1 MTPNPTTNT
10 RHLNTNQDSNHQHQQ
25 QGTTMN
31 IIQLQAIDESSISTL
46 AIARCADG
54 NGTLTPLF
62 FSDHV
67 LDIARAKAICA
78 KCGLREQCLAEALER
93 EEPWGVWGGEL
104 LSGGRIVFNKRPGG
118 RPPKRPRPPVIVNE
132 LGVVGDENLSD
143 IEDVIE
149 FDGYESEFSGLD
161 VDLDTVAV

>member
-1 MTPNPTTNT
+1 MTTAADTPHLDAIQPTSNPT
-10 RHLNTNQDSNHQHQQ
+10 QQ
-25 QGTTMN
+25 KDTTMN
-31 IIQLQAIDESSISTL
+31 TIQLQPIHETSISTVPV
-46 AIARCADG
+46 ARCADG

-78 KCGLREQCLAEALER
+78 RCALREACLDEALER

-104 LSGGRIVFNKRPGG
+104 LSGGRIVVHKRPGG

-132 LGVVGDENLSD
+132 LGVVEVDEPTDRL
-143 IEDVIE
+143 
-149 FDGYESEFSGLD
+149 
-161 VDLDTVAV
+161 AV

>member
-1 MTPNPTTNT
+1 
-10 RHLNTNQDSNHQHQQ
+10 
-25 QGTTMN
+25 MN
-31 IIQLQAIDESSISTL
+31 DIIQLQAIDEFSISTL
-46 AIARCADG
+46 PVARCADG

-78 KCGLREQCLAEALER
+78 KCGLREQCLADALDR

-104 LSGGRIVFNKRPGG
+104 LSMGRIVAHKRPGG

-132 LGVVGDENLSD
+132 LGVVD
-143 IEDVIE
+143 E
-149 FDGYESEFSGLD
+149 FDEADEIDLPDFD
-161 VDLDTVAV
+161 VDLDVRLGLDLDQLDSVAV